1 MLPRQL
7 MLTIKNR
14 VLGFLGAP
22 PGAPFLAWTLAGFA
36 SALFLT
42 GCMPPGPRALLDGK
56 RLIAQ
61 GDYAQAL
68 DRLKLAVSLLSS
80 NALAWEYYGLACQYS
95 GDAASAQ
102 KAYQRSL
109 ALDRNL
115 TAVHYNLGCL
125 WLEHNRPDA
134 AKVELAA
141 YVLGSSDSADGFAK
155 LGQAQLELHE
165 LPAAEGSFNEA
176 LRLNPHDAEALNGL
190 GLARLQ
196 RGQATEAAQYF
207 ARAAAEKP
215 ASRAALLNLA
225 IVEDRCLKDD
235 KAALQTFQNYLALK
249 PAPPNAPLVAQVAQR
264 LEQELQPPPP
274 HQPPARTAQL
284 ATRTSPP
291 AKAEIPVH
299 PAPPAAKPSEPGP
312 HPRERI
318 EHAPAKNRASA
329 PTVAAIH
336 EPRHQRR
343 FRPPPAPAPPSRPP
357 ETASAPAPGRF
368 EAVKLRAEPD
378 LRPARQSS
386 PRIVGP
392 AQVASATPLVST
404 SSLPSSITRTEPA
417 PAPRQGFLQR
427 FNPLNLLHGQR
438 KHSTQPPQALTRIEL
453 YKAQTSTSTG
463 APSNQRN
470 QPETTTPRY
479 TYRSPP
485 KPSPGNRPNAEVAFR
500 RGLQAQEAKNLSEAV
515 KDYYQA
521 IRVDPSYF
529 AAYYNLGLAFTSAH
543 NLRAALTAY
552 EYAMALK
559 PLSEKARYNFALVL
573 KQANYLTDAANQL
586 EKILA
591 ADPNDVRAHLAL
603 GNLYA
608 QEMHQPAQ
616 ARQHY
621 LQVLKLDPANPRA
634 EAIRYWLAANP

>member
-1 MLPRQL
+1 

-14 VLGFLGAP
+14 VSDF
-22 PGAPFLAWTLAGFA
+22 PGWILPGLA
-36 SALFLT
+36 SALLLT

-109 ALDRNL
+109 ALDHNL

-125 WLEHNRPDA
+125 WLGHNRPDT
-134 AKVELAA
+134 AKVELTA
-141 YVLGSSDSADGFAK
+141 YVLGHSDSADGFAK
-155 LGQAQLELHE
+155 LGQAQLELRE
-165 LPAAEGSFNEA
+165 LTAAEGSFNEA
-176 LRLNPHDAEALNGL
+176 LRLNPHDGEALNGL
-190 GLARLQ
+190 GLARLE
-196 RGQATEAAQYF
+196 RGRAAEAAQWF
-207 ARAAAEKP
+207 KRAAGEQP
-215 ASRAALLNLA
+215 VCRAALLNLA
-225 IVEDRCLKDD
+225 IVEDRYLKND
-235 KAALQTFQNYLALK
+235 KAALQTFQDYLALK
-249 PAPPNAPLVAQVAQR
+249 PAPPNAPLVAQLAQH
-264 LEQELQPPPP
+264 LEQELQPPPPPP
-274 HQPPARTAQL
+274 HQPPARTAEVAPQP
-284 ATRTSPP
+284 APRAIVETPSPVP
-291 AKAEIPVH
+291 PT
-299 PAPPAAKPSEPGP
+299 PPAAQPSEPVP
-312 HPRERI
+312 HPRVRI
-318 EHAPAKNRASA
+318 EKAPAQHRAPA
-329 PTVAAIH
+329 PTVAAAH
-336 EPRHQRR
+336 EPRRR
-343 FRPPPAPAPPSRPP
+343 RHFRTPTAPAPPPRPP
-357 ETASAPAPGRF
+357 ETTSAPGPTPL

-378 LRPARQSS
+378 LRPAGQSP
-386 PRIVGP
+386 PRIVGQP
-392 AQVASATPLVST
+392 QGAPATPMVST
-404 SSLPSSITRTEPA
+404 SSLPSSITRTQPA
-417 PAPRQGFLQR
+417 PAPRRGFLQR
-427 FNPLNLLHGQR
+427 FNPLNLLHGES
-438 KHSTQPPQALTRIEL
+438 KHSTQPSQAMTRIEL
-453 YKAQTSTSTG
+453 YKAQTSTPIGASSTQ
-463 APSNQRN
+463 PNE
-470 QPETTTPRY
+470 PETTTPRY

-485 KPSPGNRPNAEVAFR
+485 KPSPGNRANAEVAFR

-529 AAYYNLGLAFTSAH
+529 AAYYNLGLAFTGAH

-552 EYAMALK
+552 EYALALQ
-559 PLSEKARYNFALVL
+559 PGSEKARYNFALVL
-573 KQANYLTDAANQL
+573 KQAHYLVDAANEL

-591 ADPNDVRAHLAL
+591 ADPKDVRAHLAL

-621 LQVLKLDPANPRA
+621 LQVLRLDPANPRA